1 MRSTENETVE
11 VVHME
16 LEWFRAYVESLLREQ
31 WDGDV
36 SRDSEGDWAFR
47 HGAAAGWV
55 AVRESPYLRLDVFAY
70 AAHGVKSSAKLLREI
85 NEANWG
91 LVDGRVYW
99 RGGFVVVETS
109 IDAQRVDAESLE
121 RACLSVGSTADDLSV
136 FLAAVFDGQTPF
148 PVVLDA

>member
-1 MRSTENETVE
+1 VSARICGST
-11 VVHME
+11 
-16 LEWFRAYVESLLREQ
+16 
-31 WDGDV
+31 
-36 SRDSEGDWAFR
+36 
-47 HGAAAGWV
+47 
-55 AVRESPYLRLDVFAY
+55 VFAY

-121 RACLSVGSTADDLSV
+121 RACLSVGTYGGRPQSLPGRGLRRAD
-136 FLAAVFDGQTPF
+136 AVPRGAGRLIHAG
-148 PVVLDA
+148 VVARAPGVRHW

>member
-1 MRSTENETVE
+1 
-11 VVHME
+11 
-16 LEWFRAYVESLLREQ
+16 
-31 WDGDV
+31 
-36 SRDSEGDWAFR
+36 
-47 HGAAAGWV
+47 
-55 AVRESPYLRLDVFAY
+55 
-70 AAHGVKSSAKLLREI
+70 LLREI

-121 RACLSVGSTADDLSV
+121 RACLSVGRTADDLSI

>member
-1 MRSTENETVE
+1 
-11 VVHME
+11 ME
-16 LEWFRAYVESLLREQ
+16 LEWFRAYVESLLRQQ

-36 SRDSEGDWAFR
+36 SRDAEGDWAFR

-55 AVRESPYLRLDVFAY
+55 AVREYPYLRLDVFAY

-91 LVDGRVYW
+91 LVEGRVYW

-121 RACLSVGSTADDLSV
+121 RACLTVGSTADDLSV
-136 FLAAVFDGQTPF
+136 FLAAVFDGHTPF